1 MLNWKET
8 RIGLL
13 NYRNYVITQSK
24 RNLTRIKMRNSSLY
38 KSLRGI
44 IMNQRN
50 LLGQFSSGMPQLT
63 FYMNDYGKFVDEGV
77 RGTKDEDFNRS
88 AKPNKFD
95 RNKEMIN
102 IGAVERFMSKKRVRL
117 RGGDGKFTKGNI
129 KSLKF
134 AIAKSIHQ
142 KGIKRSLFFT
152 KPFLK
157 RALKY
162 DNQVHEGAANDITN
176 HIVKLIETKW
186 LQK

>member
-44 IMNQRN
+44 VMNQRN

-77 RGTKDEDFNRS
+77 HGSKSSYIANRDS
-88 AKPNKFD
+88 KNKF
-95 RNKEMIN
+95 K
-102 IGAVERFMSKKRVRL
+102 GGKKSVPLGPIR
-117 RGGDGKFTKGNI
+117 KWCK
-129 KSLKF
+129 
-134 AIAKSIHQ
+134 Q
-142 KGIKRSLFFT
+142 KGISTKLAFVIGRSIYEKGIKASQFFT
-152 KPFLK
+152 KPLEK
-157 RALKY
+157 RDKSFKAQY
-162 DNQVHEGAANDITN
+162 HQAIADDIATNFANKIQK
-176 HIVKLIETKW
+176 KLLENKNIKR
-186 LQK
+186 KI